1 MRTTVAYYQKWEDRK
16 ICLLI
21 VENDNSDWVKVN
33 GKFTEIKD
41 VGYISNVE
49 DRGLNIFKKRFK
61 DLEEAKRVGLE
72 VVENL
77 FS

>member
-77 FS
+77 FN